1 MWFRRRCTLGLSGTL
16 RLVLLIRLYRIVLR
30 LVMRVHF
37 VWSLCLSWSSRS
49 VQALGF
55 IRALRFIGARGFLRA
70 GGLVRV
76 AGFRWASGFLRA
88 DGLLRIAGFLRA
100 GRLVRIAGFR
110 WADGLVR
117 IAGFRWAD
125 GLVRMAGFL
134 KASGLAGPM
143 LHIRPLGV
151 VRWLRVPPPITPT
164 AVARVLAVRTT

>member
-110 WADGLVR
+110 WADGL
-117 IAGFRWAD
+117 
-125 GLVRMAGFL
+125 LRMAGFL